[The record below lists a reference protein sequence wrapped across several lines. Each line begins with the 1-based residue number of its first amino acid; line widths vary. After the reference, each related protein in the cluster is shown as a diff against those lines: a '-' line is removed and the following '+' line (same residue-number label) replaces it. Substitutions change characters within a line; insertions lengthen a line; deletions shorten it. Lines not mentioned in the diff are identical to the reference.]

1 MVRKKVNPLPT
12 TPKVYPHGT
21 CVKTEEGY
29 FLIRDNK
36 RYRLP
41 TQRILESWSF
51 PIIAETTEAA
61 VQKYPIRA
69 KLGFRDGSLI
79 YNIADGKLYLISQN
93 KRRHIISPD
102 VYQLL
107 NIHPRDAVVVSN
119 YEVNL
124 QELGEPLG

>member
-1 MVRKKVNPLPT
+1 MRKKVKNLPK
-12 TPKVYPHGT
+12 TPKVYPHGI

-29 FLIRDNK
+29 YLIRDNK

-41 TQRILESWSF
+41 TLRILNSWAF
-51 PIIAETTEAA
+51 PFIAETTEAA
-61 VQKYPIRA
+61 VQRYPIRA

-93 KRRHIISPD
+93 KRRHIVSPD
-102 VYQLL
+102 AYELL
-107 NIHPRDAVVVSN
+107 GINPRNAVIVSD